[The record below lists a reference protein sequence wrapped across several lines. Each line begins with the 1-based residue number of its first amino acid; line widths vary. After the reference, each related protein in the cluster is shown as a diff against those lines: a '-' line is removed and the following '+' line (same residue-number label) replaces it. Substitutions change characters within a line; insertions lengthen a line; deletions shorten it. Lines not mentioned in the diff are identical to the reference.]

1 MKPFKTSVIVLLIA
15 CTIIFIMSACNNK
28 EEDKP
33 KVKHGEVTS
42 QLSPV
47 LSIQQRNDGIDV
59 LAVLENHSNH
69 TVTLSFNSSKM
80 FDLAIF
86 DSSKKEVFRHSNGKN
101 YEKKQEDVH
110 IKAGASHIWRSKWKI
125 SAENNKAG
133 IYTVKATFIPN
144 EISPG
149 SLRTEGLSVEETL
162 TLQGRSE
169 EKKNNAFQNIHFS
182 GKDGTYKVSGEAR
195 VFEGSFAYSVSDGH
209 HVFIEKKEQIGEG
222 GPDWAPF
229 SFEVNIPEDELPING
244 TLMLE
249 LFYYSP
255 KNGEKTDTL
264 AVPLQSFK

>member
-1 MKPFKTSVIVLLIA
+1 MKPFKFFLTVCTVVFLL
-15 CTIIFIMSACNNK
+15 SACGK
-28 EEDKP
+28 GQDKP
-33 KVKHGEVTS
+33 KGKHGEVTS

-80 FDLAIF
+80 FDVAIL
-86 DSSKKEVFRHSNGKN
+86 DSSKKEVFRHSAGKK
-101 YEKKQEDVH
+101 YEKKREDVH
-110 IKAGASHIWRSKWKI
+110 IKAGASHIWKTKWKI

-133 IYTVKATFIPN
+133 IYTVQATFLPN
-144 EISPG
+144 KIAPG
-149 SLRTEGLSVEETL
+149 SLSTENLTVEETL
-162 TLQGRSE
+162 TLQGGSE
-169 EKKNNAFQNIHFS
+169 EKNNNAFRDIHFS
-182 GKDGTYKVSGEAR
+182 GKDGTYKVSGQAR

-209 HVFIEKKEQIGEG
+209 NVFIEKNERIEKG

-229 SFEVNIPEDELPING
+229 SFEVKIPEDDLPING
-244 TLMLE
+244 TVMLE

-255 KNGEKTDTL
+255 KNGEKSGTL